1 MKKISTIISVLL
13 CLLIIFPLTAFCQE
27 SQEKPVAKK
36 EKKVTDKKIC
46 ITFDNLPAERNYIH
60 EERIEINEAIL
71 AALKKHEVPA
81 AGFVIGDNIE
91 GDWKILV
98 DWLEGKH
105 TLGFMTSSGQ
115 DLSNA
120 PTEMFLADITKG
132 KEVMEDIV
140 DAYKQ
145 KGRYFRFPFLQYGD
159 KPETKHKIEKFLK
172 DYEISIAHTS
182 IITEDFVYNL
192 SLEKIINS
200 NDSLKLL
207 NLRDE
212 YITHILERLGYY
224 ESLAIEILDRPIR
237 HILQLRANRLN
248 AMFLDDILLIIKD
261 KGYKF
266 VSLNYAL
273 KDKAYQRPDAYYG
286 TKGVSFLERIKLSN
300 PDLLPAFE

>member
-1 MKKISTIISVLL
+1 MNKIGGLISVFL
-13 CLLIIFPLTAFCQE
+13 CLIYFFPLAAFCQE
-27 SQEKPVAKK
+27 NKDKPVDKK
-36 EKKVTDKKIC
+36 EKKVAKKYIC
-46 ITFDNLPAERNYIH
+46 ITFDNLPAERNYTQK
-60 EERIEINEAIL
+60 ERIEINKAIL
-71 AALKKHEVPA
+71 AALKKHKVPA

-105 TLGFMTSSGQ
+105 TIGFMTSSGQ
-115 DLSNA
+115 DLSNV

-140 DAYKQ
+140 NAYKQ

-159 KPETKHKIEKFLK
+159 KPETKHKIEKFLN
-172 DYEISIAHTS
+172 DYQIGIAHAS
-182 IITEDFVYNL
+182 VITEDFVYNL

-212 YITHILERLGYY
+212 YIIHILERLGYY

-237 HILQLRANRLN
+237 HILQLRVNRLN
-248 AMFLDDILLIIKD
+248 AIFLDDLLSIIKD

-266 VSLNYAL
+266 VTLNYAL

-286 TKGVSFLERIKLSN
+286 TKGVSFLERIKFSD
-300 PDLLPAFE
+300 PDLMPAYE